1 MKNIDSIRKIK
12 QLYDELQCLEE
23 QLKYLVISKQ
33 QELENVPDGKLHV
46 SERKGKTQFTQR
58 NVSPQNKEIYIRK
71 GNQELIKGL
80 AQKEYDQKVLR
91 WLVHEEAMVRKLL
104 NARQDEDPLDI
115 YHKMNHLKR
124 QFVTPIFEDDAEF
137 VQNWQ
142 NVEYPPMEYPSKAPL
157 LLTNRG
163 EYVRSK
169 SEVII
174 ANALL
179 EMGVPYRYEFPLQEN
194 GIVWARPDFTTL
206 NVRERK
212 VYYWEH
218 FGMMDDAEY
227 SGKAIG
233 KISKYE
239 QRGYFQGRSLIL
251 TYETSSIPINIL
263 EIKQIIKEFLL

>member
-1 MKNIDSIRKIK
+1 MKQHDMIRKIDV
-12 QLYDELQCLEE
+12 LY
-23 QLKYLVISKQ
+23 
-33 QELENVPDGKLHV
+33 QELELLEKQLKEQIEEKKIALRSAPDGGLHV
-46 SERKGKTQFTQR
+46 AGKKGKYEYYHSQ
-58 NVSPQNKEIYIRK
+58 SKGKEVYIRK
-71 GNQELIKGL
+71 DQEKLARAL
-80 AQKEYDQKVLR
+80 AQKEYDRKVMR
-91 WLVHEEAMVRKLL
+91 WMEEEYRKVQKLL
-104 NARQDEDPLDI
+104 GAPQGCTILDI

-142 NVEYPPMEYPSKAPL
+142 NVEYPPMEYPSNAPL

-174 ANALL
+174 ANTLL